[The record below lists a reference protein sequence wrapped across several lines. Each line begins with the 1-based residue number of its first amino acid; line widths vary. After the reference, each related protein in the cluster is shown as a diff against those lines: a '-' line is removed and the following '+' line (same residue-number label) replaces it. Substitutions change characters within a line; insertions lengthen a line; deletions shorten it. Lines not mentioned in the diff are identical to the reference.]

1 MVNGDSKTGRA
12 KKPRNLQRNFQ
23 PTQLQSKS
31 AESNRKKSKSRKKKP
46 LLESSH
52 RKVNPL
58 PQLSFPGVR
67 IFKTKKLVKLKLR
80 KFFEMKDDARKKS
93 QIKDQTATSL
103 AKTKKILP
111 RGPNTKPE
119 GIKITNQ
126 QLARAL

>member
-58 PQLSFPGVR
+58 P
-67 IFKTKKLVKLKLR
+67 
-80 KFFEMKDDARKKS
+80 
-93 QIKDQTATSL
+93 
-103 AKTKKILP
+103 
-111 RGPNTKPE
+111 
-119 GIKITNQ
+119 
-126 QLARAL
+126 